1 MHEHEVV
8 VRAVHLHALLLL
20 GLLLLV
26 LVILLLLLLPLSLLL
41 ADSGPQINELT
52 AISMRAMATGEIA
65 HLLVWL
71 AAAAPRA
78 HEATPPYSLRVR
90 GVYQDR
96 VE

>member
-26 LVILLLLLLPLSLLL
+26 LVMLLLLLLPLSLLL

-65 HLLVWL
+65 HLLVCL

-78 HEATPPYSLRVR
+78 HEATPPYSLRVC
-90 GVYQDR
+90 GVFQDR